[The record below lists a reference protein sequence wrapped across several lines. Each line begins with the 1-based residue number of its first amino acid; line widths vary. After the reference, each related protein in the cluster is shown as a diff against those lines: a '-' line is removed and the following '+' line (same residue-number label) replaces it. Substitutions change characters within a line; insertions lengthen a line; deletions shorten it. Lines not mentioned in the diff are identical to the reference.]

1 MEHFFF
7 FLLSTTSMFYVYN
20 RVIQRHN
27 FCVCFL
33 TLCWRISLLSV
44 KNLKGLSTFRW
55 CLLPLISACIANHTI
70 LKMELH
76 PKLFFFTLGTVEKV
90 VVVWVPFGDNSN
102 QLCLVDPTEQELGE
116 ILTNRDTSKNLNS
129 HWEYL
134 PTVPAL
140 SGTSYQHRKW
150 GWNFPS
156 WGTDRNKNLKT
167 THPRD
172 YIHIHSVKPRK
183 HSTSLLVLVRLLM

>member
-1 MEHFFF
+1 
-7 FLLSTTSMFYVYN
+7 MFYVYN

-102 QLCLVDPTEQELGE
+102 QLCLVDPTEQDWGKSSLIGTPAKTLIPIGNIYPQFLPCLAPVTNTGSGGE
-116 ILTNRDTSKNLNS
+116 ISPAGAQTGIKTSKQ
-129 HWEYL
+129 H
-134 PTVPAL
+134 TQ
-140 SGTSYQHRKW
+140 GTI
-150 GWNFPS
+150 
-156 WGTDRNKNLKT
+156 
-167 THPRD
+167 
-172 YIHIHSVKPRK
+172 YIFTR
-183 HSTSLLVLVRLLM
+183 